1 MIEERTDQ
9 NGQTYKIS
17 EMSTEHII
25 NAIKYIKRRY
35 NDWVIECDAYEDESD
50 ELDIIEKKY
59 QALHNELVLRLAE
72 KYLKD
77 EEENIDLPF

>member
-9 NGQTYKIS
+9 NGKTYKIS

-35 NDWVIECDAYEDESD
+35 NDWVIEYDAYEDESD

-77 EEENIDLPF
+77 EEEYIDLPF